1 MSAAGGSTFTGRDVL
16 AATGAELARGSA
28 DVELAGVSTDTR
40 TLRAGELYVAL
51 SGPNFDGNRFAPKAL
66 EAGAGA
72 LLLKRP
78 DEPGPAAAAGPPLFL
93 HDDPRRALG
102 DLAAWH
108 RSRLAC
114 PVVGITGSCGKTTTK
129 NLLMELLREHRLIVG
144 SPSSFNNDVGVPLT
158 LFGADRDTEVL
169 ICEIGT
175 NQPGEIAHLCRIAR
189 PTAGIVTNVG
199 RAHLEGLGSVEGVAR
214 EKADLLACLPSDGF
228 AVVNLDGPH
237 ADLLRAST
245 SARVISTSVEGEGEL
260 NATDVWFHAG
270 GTTFR
275 LEGHEVTSP
284 LLGTHN
290 VHNLLCALAAC
301 RGLGLSL
308 EEVLPSVSRVS
319 AGGQR
324 MERVDLGD
332 IALFDDTWNANPDS
346 VAAGVRVL
354 AGIHGHTRR
363 VLVLGDMLELGD
375 AAPEL
380 HHALGLEAAQCGID
394 LAIFVGDLARASAAG
409 ALEGGLA
416 AERVVHVRD
425 AAQAIDVVPG
435 LLAEGDVVLVKAS
448 RRVGLEALVRHLTTA
463 RRGRR
468 CS

>member
-1 MSAAGGSTFTGRDVL
+1 MSSFRGHDVL
-16 AATGAELARGSA
+16 AATGAELVSGSA
-28 DVELAGVSTDTR
+28 DVELRGVSTDTR

-51 SGPNFDGNRFAPKAL
+51 SGPNFDGNRFAQKAR

-72 LLLKRP
+72 LLLKGTNSGSETES
-78 DEPGPAAAAGPPLFL
+78 DDVLFE
-93 HDDPRRALG
+93 HADPRRALG

-114 PVVGITGSCGKTTTK
+114 PVIGITGSCGKTTVK
-129 NLLMELLREHRLIVG
+129 NLRVQLVTDHRRTVG

-158 LFGADRDTEVL
+158 LFGADLDTELLV
-169 ICEIGT
+169 CEIGT

-189 PTAGIVTNVG
+189 PTAGIVTNIG

-214 EKADLLACLPSDGF
+214 EKSDLLACLPSDGF
-228 AVVNLDGPH
+228 AVVNLDGLH
-237 ADLLRAST
+237 SDLLRAST
-245 SARVISTSVEGEGEL
+245 SARVITTSVEGEGEL

-270 GTTFR
+270 GTTFK
-275 LEGHEVTSP
+275 LEGREVTSP

-301 RGLGLSL
+301 RGMGLSL
-308 EEVLPSVSRVS
+308 DDVLPSVSRVS

-332 IALFDDTWNANPDS
+332 ISLFDDTWNANPDS
-346 VAAGVRVL
+346 ATASVRVL
-354 AGIHGHTRR
+354 AGIHGHARR

-375 AAPEL
+375 VAPEE
-380 HHALGLEAAQCGID
+380 HHALGLEAAKCGID

-416 AERVVHVRD
+416 AERVIHVPD
-425 AAQAIDVVPG
+425 AGAAIDRVPE
-435 LLAEGDVVLVKAS
+435 LLESGDVVLVKGS
-448 RRVGLEALVRHLTTA
+448 RKVGLEALVQHLAAA

>member
-1 MSAAGGSTFTGRDVL
+1 MSSFQGQDVL
-16 AATGAELARGSA
+16 AATGAELVRGSA
-28 DVELAGVSTDTR
+28 EVELRGVSTDTR
-40 TLRAGELYVAL
+40 TLRAGELYIAL
-51 SGPNFDGNRFAPKAL
+51 SGPNFDGNRFAQKARD
-66 EAGAGA
+66 AGAGA
-72 LLLKRP
+72 LLLKGSS
-78 DEPGPAAAAGPPLFL
+78 EGVAGEGVLFE
-93 HDDPRRALG
+93 HADPRRALG

-114 PVVGITGSCGKTTTK
+114 PVIGITGSCGKTTVK
-129 NLLMELLREHRLIVG
+129 NLLVQLVSDHRRTVG

-158 LFGADRDTEVL
+158 LFGADLDTELLV
-169 ICEIGT
+169 CEIGT

-189 PTAGIVTNVG
+189 PTAGIVTNIG

-214 EKADLLACLPSDGF
+214 EKSDLLACLPSDGF

-245 SARVISTSVEGEGEL
+245 SARVITTSVEGEGEL

-275 LEGHEVTSP
+275 LEGREITSP

-301 RGLGLSL
+301 RGMGLSL
-308 EEVLPSVSRVS
+308 DEVLPSISRVS

-346 VAAGVRVL
+346 ATASVRVL
-354 AGIHGHTRR
+354 AGIHGHARR

-380 HHALGLEAAQCGID
+380 HHALGLEAAKSGID

-416 AERVVHVRD
+416 PERVVHVAD
-425 AAQAIDVVPG
+425 AEVATERVPE
-435 LLAEGDVVLVKAS
+435 LLESGDVVLVKGS
-448 RRVGLEALVRHLTTA
+448 RKVGLETLVQHLTAA